1 MYHPQVTV
9 ISACMPE
16 ECCPWKTVRKSWLSF
31 RQDDCPIGRP
41 KSNRREWESCQ
52 FSIYSGINHDCWQ
65 VFQRNEQQAA
75 LTQNTVSRTVTRE
88 PQEKL
93 MNKTSMRQVQKFYI
107 QLKDELVLR
116 ENDLFGESEKKVTSI
131 FMTLNSLIALNES
144 KIHILKW
151 HYILHLK
158 LDCTWKVTLY
168 LIFLITCYVGVYI
181 WL

>member
-52 FSIYSGINHDCWQ
+52 FSILSVGSTMIVGRSFREMSSKQPSLKIQSVVQSLGNLR
-65 VFQRNEQQAA
+65 RNWW
-75 LTQNTVSRTVTRE
+75 
-88 PQEKL
+88 
-93 MNKTSMRQVQKFYI
+93 TSMRQVQKSYI

-116 ENDLFGESEKKVTSI
+116 ENDLFGESEKKVTSV